1 MLHIARATRGGAAAA
16 ARLQQQHGA
25 AAAIGGARAASTKLG
40 SAGDGIKPGTAE
52 RPWYVQPADTNV
64 NPKQTDAV
72 ALSSGTS
79 GRSVEFNRPKAL
91 NALNLEMID
100 ALTPMAQNWELFRAQ
115 AADRLS
121 AKLPGNQV
129 LGADPDGNLSHKGE
143 HRMGMA
149 DDRAVESYATVVD
162 AAPVGVVFHGAGGKA
177 FCAGGDILALYH
189 NGRSPHKRHKAVEF
203 FAREYRLNHVLG
215 TTDTPVISV
224 LNGITMGGG
233 VGLSVHGQVRVATEK
248 TLFAMPETGIGFL
261 PDVGGGYFLP
271 RLAHPGLGMYL
282 ALTGARLR
290 GAEALAAGVATRYM
304 PVERLSALC
313 SAVRNE
319 LPRGVAGSRD
329 ASRKAVD
336 HLLDDFCEVPPP
348 EAAATLT
355 DRLAAIDRCFG
366 DDAASVEDCVGRLAR
381 EAAGAPSG
389 SAADADW
396 ARATL
401 GMLARASPQALKV
414 TFEQLR
420 RGGGRHGGSDGA
432 DLGSVLKMEFRV
444 AARFMEAELGSDFFE
459 GVRALLVDKDNA
471 PKWKHAPDSLRALAA
486 ADAEPA
492 ALAAGLE
499 DTLARVS
506 AEEVA
511 TFFSPLSE
519 RADAEVHSAEL
530 ELLRPTLAKEY
541 GQRIHMTMAQ
551 LQEECRKR
559 KLDVQGNT
567 AELLQRLEENDK
579 QKAAAK

>member
-1 MLHIARATRGGAAAA
+1 M
-16 ARLQQQHGA
+16 
-25 AAAIGGARAASTKLG
+25 
-40 SAGDGIKPGTAE
+40 
-52 RPWYVQPADTNV
+52 
-64 NPKQTDAV
+64 
-72 ALSSGTS
+72 
-79 GRSVEFNRPKAL
+79 
-91 NALNLEMID
+91 
-100 ALTPMAQNWELFRAQ
+100 
-115 AADRLS
+115 
-121 AKLPGNQV
+121 
-129 LGADPDGNLSHKGE
+129 
-143 HRMGMA
+143 
-149 DDRAVESYATVVD
+149 
-162 AAPVGVVFHGAGGKA
+162 
-177 FCAGGDILALYH
+177 
-189 NGRSPHKRHKAVEF
+189 
-203 FAREYRLNHVLG
+203 
-215 TTDTPVISV
+215 
-224 LNGITMGGG
+224 
-233 VGLSVHGQVRVATEK
+233 
-248 TLFAMPETGIGFL
+248 
-261 PDVGGGYFLP
+261 
-271 RLAHPGLGMYL
+271 
-282 ALTGARLR
+282 
-290 GAEALAAGVATRYM
+290 
-304 PVERLSALC
+304 
-313 SAVRNE
+313 
-319 LPRGVAGSRD
+319 
-329 ASRKAVD
+329 
-336 HLLDDFCEVPPP
+336 
-348 EAAATLT
+348 
-355 DRLAAIDRCFG
+355 
-366 DDAASVEDCVGRLAR
+366 GRLAR

-396 ARATL
+396 ARSTL
-401 GMLARASPQALKV
+401 GMLARAAPQALKV

-432 DLGSVLKMEFRV
+432 ALGSVLKMEFRV
-444 AARFMEAELGSDFFE
+444 AARFLAAELGSDFFE